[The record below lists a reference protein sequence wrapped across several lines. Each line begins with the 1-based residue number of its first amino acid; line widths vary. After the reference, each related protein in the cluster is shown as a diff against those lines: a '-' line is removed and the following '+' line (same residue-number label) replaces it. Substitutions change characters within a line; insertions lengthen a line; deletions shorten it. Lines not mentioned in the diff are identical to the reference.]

1 MRNVKVL
8 IWGFGAMG
16 SGIYRALASIEHID
30 VVGVI
35 DQGSKVHQDANLLC
49 GINDVPPLLIQDESI
64 LDTIK
69 VDVAI
74 LATDSFVPNS
84 FDKIKRCV
92 EAGMHVLSSAE
103 EMAYPKATHP
113 KLFEQM
119 DALAKKHEVSILG
132 TGINPGFMMDALV
145 IALSSV
151 CVSID
156 SIEVIR
162 RNSLSPF
169 GYAVMEE
176 QGVGLSKEQF
186 NQRMAEGKLAG
197 HVGFNESLH
206 MIADAL
212 HLKLQRIEITNE
224 PIISSVERQTPY
236 AHVQKDHV
244 AGCAMEAIGYVN
256 DQPMIILR
264 HPQQIEPSAEGIDTS
279 DEIIIRGIPNVS
291 MKISP
296 EVDGGIGTIAM
307 IVNSLPALLN
317 AKHGC
322 LSMIDLPLPR
332 FLNRDI
338 LPYLHVEEIL

>member
-16 SGIYRALASIEHID
+16 SGIYRALASKEHID
-30 VVGVI
+30 IVGVI

-49 GINDVPPLLIQDESI
+49 GIKDVPPLLIQDDSI
-64 LDTIK
+64 LKTIRA
-69 VDVAI
+69 DVAI

-84 FDKIKRCV
+84 IDKIIRCV

-103 EMAYPKATHP
+103 EMAYPKASYP
-113 KLFEQM
+113 QLFELM
-119 DALAKKHEVSILG
+119 DALAKKHQVSILG

-169 GYAVMEE
+169 GFAVMEE

-186 NQRMAEGKLAG
+186 HKKLTEGKLAG

-212 HLKLQRIEITNE
+212 QLKLQRIEITNE
-224 PIISSVERQTPY
+224 PIISSVKRQTPY
-236 AHVQKDHV
+236 AVVEEGHV
-244 AGCAMEAIGYVN
+244 AGCAMEAVGYVA
-256 DQPMIILR
+256 DKPMIVLR
-264 HPQQIEPSAEGIDTS
+264 HPQQIEPSAEGINTS
-279 DEIIIRGIPNVS
+279 DEIIIRGVPNVS

-296 EVDGGIGTIAM
+296 EVDGGVGTIAM

-332 FLNRDI
+332 FLNNDI
-338 LPYLHVEEIL
+338 LPYLDLEETI